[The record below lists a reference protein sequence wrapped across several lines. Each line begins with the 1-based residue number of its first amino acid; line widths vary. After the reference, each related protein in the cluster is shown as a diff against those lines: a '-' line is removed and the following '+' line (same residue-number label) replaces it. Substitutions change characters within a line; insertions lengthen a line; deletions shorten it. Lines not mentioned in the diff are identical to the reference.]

1 MRNLP
6 HAAIVAA
13 IIGVSLVRP
22 AAEQQQPAF
31 RASTHYVAVD
41 VVVTDRDD
49 RPVTDLT
56 RDDFEIVEGGRR
68 QAIVDFA
75 FVRVPLAHRAIDVD
89 APPSP
94 PGDVASN
101 GESARAS
108 RAIVILVDDSS
119 LSEALVCDACP
130 DVMIA
135 LKSALTRFLQSIS
148 PDDQVAILWQSRSDL
163 SQDFTNDIPRLIAAV
178 NNRKAA
184 MGRTPLGPP
193 WRPRLNSLKFAID
206 ALAGSHVARRSIV
219 FVGVAACNPASL
231 LNFEGEECRDLYQR
245 ARQANVP
252 IYTLDPRVNPPGLSD
267 ELAELS
273 INTGGLSLQRQ
284 SQPLAAVD
292 KILTDTGSFYLLGFY
307 PDPLVA
313 DGQYHDFKVSV
324 RRDGVRV
331 RGRDRYLA
339 DKAVKP
345 ASTPH
350 RDLTSALGAGVV
362 DPSLPIRA
370 VAAPLEPAPR
380 GGVKTL
386 VTIEVG
392 YPPPEPARAAAW
404 KDEMRVGLLALSS
417 DGKIRAS
424 FQRPLTFTGQWKR
437 TERATFVLNETIDL
451 PAEALTLRVGVT
463 STALARTG
471 TAHLRV
477 DVPDIRGSRLV
488 MTPLVLGH
496 LVAGLRRVDWPRSRA
511 RAGAV
516 SADHAADVFEG
527 RRAARL
533 QPGVLGRRRRD
544 AAIRD
549 RHQRCQRP
557 GAPERRRRSLDEWPR
572 PPARRAR
579 YHRVAFDLVSGPA
592 RAVRHRPRRP

>member
-6 HAAIVAA
+6 RTAIVAA

-75 FVRVPLAHRAIDVD
+75 FVRVPLAQRAIDVD

-108 RAIVILVDDSS
+108 RAIAILVDDSS
-119 LSEALVCDACP
+119 LSGVLVCDGCP
-130 DVMIA
+130 DVMTA

-184 MGRTPLGPP
+184 MGRTPLGPAR

-219 FVGVAACNPASL
+219 FVGVAACSPASL
-231 LNFEGEECRDLYQR
+231 LNFEGEECRDLYKR

-252 IYTLDPRVNPPGLSD
+252 IYTLDPRVNPPGRSD
-267 ELAELS
+267 PLAELS

-292 KILTDTGSFYLLGFY
+292 KILTDAGSFYLLGFY

-362 DPSLPIRA
+362 DPSLPIR
-370 VAAPLEPAPR
+370 V
-380 GGVKTL
+380 GG
-386 VTIEVG
+386 
-392 YPPPEPARAAAW
+392 
-404 KDEMRVGLLALSS
+404 
-417 DGKIRAS
+417 
-424 FQRPLTFTGQWKR
+424 R
-437 TERATFVLNETIDL
+437 T
-451 PAEALTLRVGVT
+451 
-463 STALARTG
+463 ARTG
-471 TAHLRV
+471 SARRRQDARDDRSRV
-477 DVPDIRGSRLV
+477 PAAGAGAGGGVEGRNACGTPRAVVRRQDPRLV
-488 MTPLVLGH
+488 PAPPH
-496 LVAGLRRVDWPRSRA
+496 LHGPVEAH
-511 RAGAV
+511 RAG
-516 SADHAADVFEG
+516 DV
-527 RRAARL
+527 RA
-533 QPGVLGRRRRD
+533 
-544 AAIRD
+544 
-549 RHQRCQRP
+549 
-557 GAPERRRRSLDEWPR
+557 ERND
-572 PPARRAR
+572 
-579 YHRVAFDLVSGPA
+579 
-592 RAVRHRPRRP
+592 